1 MRAECAE
8 LREELMMASS
18 AASSCSTAPPFAAGA
33 DGTVPAAMRLL
44 QELGAAA
51 KGSSELRE
59 CAAREA
65 TLRAEWIAAVQSQ
78 QQRDQVIEREE
89 EEALLH
95 LQCAGLRKRL
105 TAGQPGSLE
114 EEAAAV
120 LRKHLAASELAEMRL
135 ECCQLREEVAVRRT
149 AAAQPENDGLR
160 LQVPSSK
167 AQLDLEEL
175 QELQELRHECSR
187 LRSRMAAMS
196 RGRRALEQRV
206 GALCGEAF
214 GKDGQRREVAQLLAE
229 AFGGAPG
236 EAFRQQWRSFCDSID
251 AAAVV
256 LPASVA
262 DHMAALEALQQS
274 VEDDDVEEGA
284 KRVLPREVAA
294 SPEEESQSEA
304 SAVLDKEATEEA
316 TVSRLQATEETI
328 KQLQA
333 ALEQARDKL
342 AKAELAREQDRS
354 TWEEERSQLDKQVA
368 ALENSELV
376 LKAACEQLHTA
387 ATADGS
393 AFEDQRDKLAQAE
406 LVGEQD
412 RSAWVEERSQ
422 LDKQVAALE
431 NSELVLKD
439 ACEQLHTAAT
449 ADRSAFEDQRDKL
462 AQSELVGEQDRS
474 AWEEERSQLDKQVAA
489 LENSEL
495 VLKDACEQLHTAAT
509 ADRSAFEGQRDKLAQ
524 AEFAREQDRS
534 AWEEERLQLDKQVAA
549 LENSELVLKDACE
562 QLHTAA
568 TADRSAFEDQR
579 DKLAQAE
586 LEERSQLD
594 KQVAAL
600 ENSELVLKDA
610 CEHFT
615 PLRQRDKLAQA
626 ELVGEQDRSAWEE
639 ERSQLDKQVAALEN
653 SELVL
658 KDACEQLH
666 TAATADRSF
675 FEEQHDKLAQAELVR
690 EQDRSAWEEERSQLD
705 KQVAALENSELV
717 LKDACEQLHTAATAD
732 RSAFEGQ
739 RDKLVRAASSR
750 ELEQGAWEQLQ
761 IAFQQLQG
769 QKAQLQVGL
778 QQEREKLAQAATAR
792 EQDRSAWEGEK
803 LQLREQAATLEG
815 TQLVLKDECEQLRV
829 TATVGRGSKV
839 AEGLQDRMAELQAGL
854 EDEREK
860 LARAAC
866 SRELERSAWEQERLL
881 FREEAATLR
890 GSQEAWKVQ
899 CQQLRAS
906 VDVSASREPPPEIQ
920 QHLAE
925 LQAALEQERDKLA
938 QAATARE
945 QDRSAWEEERLQLRE
960 QAATLEGTHLVL
972 KDECEQLRAAPTTS
986 RDDKIVKR
994 LEEHLADVQTALEDN
1009 QAKLARANAAK
1020 DRRQSAWQQERLQ
1033 LREEAAT
1040 LRGSQEALKRQ
1051 CDQFGSSADSHAREL
1066 DQQLQDHKA
1075 QLQVGL
1081 QQERE
1086 KLGQAELAWEQGRNA
1101 WEGEILQLREQA
1113 ATLEGTQ
1120 LVLKDECEQ
1129 LRVTA
1134 TAGSSK
1140 VAEGLQDR
1148 MVELQAG
1155 LEDERGKLARAASSR
1170 ELERSAWEQER
1181 LLFREEAATLRGSQ
1195 EAWKV
1200 QCQQLRASVD
1210 VSASREPP
1218 PEIQHH
1224 LAELQAAL
1232 EQERDKL
1239 AQATTAREQDRSAW
1253 EGERLQLREQA
1264 ATLEGTQLVLKDEC
1278 EQLRVTATAGSSKVA
1293 EGLQDRMA
1301 ELQAG
1306 LEDEREKLAR
1316 AASSRKLE
1324 RSAWEQERLLFREEA
1339 ATLRG
1344 SQEAWKVQCQQL
1356 RASVDVSASREPPP
1370 EIQHHLAELQAA
1382 LEQERDKLAQ
1392 AATAREQDRSAWEGE
1407 RLQLREQAATLEG
1420 IQLVLKDEC
1429 EQLRVTATAGRGSKV
1444 AEGLQDRMAE
1454 LQAGL
1459 EDEREKL
1466 ARAASSRELERSAWE
1481 QERILFREEAA
1492 ALRGS
1497 QEAWKVQCQQLRAS
1511 VDDSASREPPPEIQ
1525 HHLAELQAALE
1536 QERDKLAQAATAREQ
1551 DRSAWEE
1558 ERLQL
1563 REQAAT
1569 LEGTQLVLKDE
1580 CEQLRVTATAGRG
1593 SKVAEGLQDRMA
1605 ELQAGLEDER
1615 EKLARAASSRELE
1628 RSAWEQ
1634 ERLLFRE
1641 EAATLRGS
1649 QEAWKV
1655 QCQQLR
1661 ASVDVSASREPPP
1674 EIQHHLAELQAALEQ
1689 ERDKLAQAATARE
1702 QDRSGWEEERLQLR
1716 EQAATLEGTQL
1727 VLKDECEQLRVT
1739 ATVGR
1744 GSKVAEGL
1752 QDRMAELQAGLE
1764 DEREKLARAAS
1775 SRELERSA
1783 WEQERLLFR
1792 EEAATLR
1799 GSQEAWKVQCQQLR
1813 ASVDD
1818 SASREPPPE
1827 IQHHLAELQAALEQE
1842 RDKLAQAATAREQD
1856 RSAWEGER
1864 LQLREQAATLEGTQL
1879 VLKDECEQL
1888 RVTATAGRGS
1898 KVAEGLQDR
1907 MAELQAGLEDEREKL
1922 ARAASSRE
1930 LERSAWEQERLLF
1943 REEAATLRGS
1953 QEAWKVQC
1961 QQLRAS
1967 VDDSASR
1974 EPPPEIRH
1982 HLAELQAALEQER
1995 DKLAQAATA
2004 REQDRSAWEE
2014 ERLQLREQAATLEG
2028 TQLVLKEEC
2037 EQLWASA
2044 DADAVARK
2052 PPPDLQE
2059 RVEELR
2065 TCLDDER
2072 SKLAQAVSARELD
2085 RSTWEQERLQLREEA
2100 ASLRG
2105 VQLALCELRTRVA
2118 STDLPDLGDRLGALQ
2133 STLDD
2138 MVEAAQVAA
2147 TRRRRMQGEEQEVGR
2162 KPVIQEDADST
2173 KPALPQG
2180 AETCT
2185 ATGVNASISSCLQQ
2199 QIALEAWQK
2208 ACSALRNQASSA
2220 LGSHSKLRAQRAQ
2233 LLEALASEKGEVEA
2247 PVPVTEI
2254 DRPRETVADDVS
2266 LSDSED
2272 AGSLSKRRTR
2282 SGSTSVPREVQERMA
2297 TLELVCQ
2304 DALDQIA
2311 NLEAALEEERLGRV
2325 GDDLSG
2331 EPLGVPSDAQ
2341 HRISELELALQQA
2354 LSRGS
2359 LELHASHATD
2369 LQSAMEQEC
2378 QALREQAA
2386 HAATSQ
2392 DDLSKQCESLQAKL
2406 NQVTKNIP
2414 DDALEPIA
2422 ALKAAL
2428 DEEQSKQA
2436 AVQQNML
2443 LLRDN
2448 EACALSRQEEL
2459 QTECEE
2465 LRSKLD
2471 VVTSLDQQQE
2481 RISLGVPADVQTH
2494 IAELEAALEQALC
2507 PKELGTSDAELEQV
2521 AKDIPDDALE
2531 QIAALKAALDEEQ
2544 SKQAAVQQN
2553 MLVLRDNEACA
2564 LSRQEELQ
2572 TECGELRSKLDV
2584 VTSLDQQQERI
2595 SLGAPANVQTRI
2607 AELEAALEQALRPKE
2622 LGTSDA
2628 ELVQVAKDIPDDAL
2642 EQIAALKAALDEEQS
2657 KQAALQRKFSGLRG
2671 NEARALSRQEE
2682 LQTECEEL
2690 RSKLDV
2696 GTSLDQQ
2703 QERIS
2708 LGVPADVQTHIAELE
2723 AALEQAL
2730 RPKELATSDAE
2741 MVQVAKDTPDD
2752 ALEQIAA
2759 LKAALDEEQS
2769 KQAAVQQNILVLR
2782 DNEACAL
2789 SRQEELQTECE
2800 ELRSKLD
2807 VVTSLDQQQ
2816 ERISLGV
2823 PADVQTHIAEL
2834 EAALEQAL
2842 RPKELGTSDAE
2853 LVQVAKDTPDDALE
2867 QIAALKA
2874 ALDEEQSKQAAV
2886 QQNMLVLR
2894 DNEACALSR
2903 QEELQTEC
2911 EELRSKLDVVTS
2923 LDQQQE
2929 RISLGVPADV
2939 QTRIAEL
2946 EAALEQALC
2955 PKELATSDAEL
2966 DQQQERISLGVP
2978 ADVQTRIAELE
2989 AALEQA
2995 LLPKELGTSDAELV
3009 QVAKDI
3015 PDDALEQIAA
3025 LKAALDED
3033 QSKKAAVQQN
3043 MLVLRDNEACALSR
3057 QEQLQTECEELRSK
3071 LDVVTSL
3078 DQQQERISLGVPADV
3093 QTRIAELEAA
3103 LEQALLPKELGTSDA
3118 ELVQVA
3124 KDTPDDALE
3133 QIAALKAAL
3142 DEEQSKKAAV
3152 QQNMLVLRDSEACA
3166 LSRQEELQTECE
3178 ELRSK
3183 LEVVTSLDQQQERIS
3198 LGVPADVQ
3206 TRIAE
3211 LEAALEQALR
3221 PKELATSDAELVQVA
3236 KDIPDD
3242 ALEQIAALKAAL
3254 DEEQSTKAALQ
3265 RKCSGLRGNEAR
3277 ALSRQEEL
3285 QTECEELRS
3294 KLDVVT
3300 SLDQQQERIS
3310 LGVPADVQTHI
3321 AELEAAL
3328 EQALR
3333 PKELGTSDAELVQV
3347 VKDLPDDALEQIAA
3361 LKAAWDEEQSKQ
3373 AAVQQNMLV
3382 LRDNEACA
3390 LSRQEELQTE
3400 CEELRS
3406 KLDVVTSLDQRQ
3418 ERISLGVPADVQ
3430 THIAELEAALEQA
3443 LRPKELGTSDAELL
3457 QGAKDT
3463 PDDAL
3468 EQIAALKAA
3477 LDEEQSKQAAVQQNM
3492 LVLRD
3497 NEASALSRKEELQTE
3512 CEELRSKLDVV
3523 TSLDQQQERISLGVP
3538 ADVQTHNA
3546 ELEAALEQ
3554 ALCPKEL
3561 GTYDAE
3567 LVQVAKDIPD
3577 DALEQIAALKAALDE
3592 EQSTKEAVQQN
3603 MLVLR
3608 DNEACALSRQEE
3620 LQTDCEELR
3629 SKLDVVTSLDQ
3640 QQERISLGVPADV
3653 QTRIAE
3659 LEAALEQ
3666 ALCPK
3671 ELGTSGTANLQQQEP
3686 SDLIELSEAIFRC
3699 YSELPQAD
3707 EDFTVSLPSSLRGT
3721 LQEPLLSLSLAAD
3734 HRDAAAQTDLQVSS
3748 LTCRVL
3754 LPRRA
3759 TSAPPLLEQE
3769 NRVPHIVEHEKMV
3782 LQPPPPPKRRVLCAD
3797 CGRDAQGFGVAWG
3810 GPGSAVI
3817 RLSPASSSRDVRLVD
3832 DELTLPLRQ
3841 RWLQGAPP
3849 LVPLLDLPRWRRE
3862 GASGSSLAVSSLGEG
3877 LGNSSSSCGSPTR
3890 LRAQQGARGPFV
3902 EGPTVVSRQQSDTSA
3917 SEQLVPDAEGAE
3929 AKYHNWRLCA
3939 ELQAT
3944 GEGTRGQCDDG
3955 AEVPAE
3961 LYGSQAGSRS
3971 SASRSSSCL
3980 VSAFSVASDAAV
3992 QFSSKFVALSGDL
4005 GGEGQDP
4012 DGDAAAG
4019 DGSPEDSS
4027 CTATLATAPLSL
4039 WE

>member
-1 MRAECAE
+1 
-8 LREELMMASS
+8 
-18 AASSCSTAPPFAAGA
+18 
-33 DGTVPAAMRLL
+33 
-44 QELGAAA
+44 
-51 KGSSELRE
+51 
-59 CAAREA
+59 
-65 TLRAEWIAAVQSQ
+65 
-78 QQRDQVIEREE
+78 
-89 EEALLH
+89 
-95 LQCAGLRKRL
+95 
-105 TAGQPGSLE
+105 
-114 EEAAAV
+114 
-120 LRKHLAASELAEMRL
+120 
-135 ECCQLREEVAVRRT
+135 
-149 AAAQPENDGLR
+149 
-160 LQVPSSK
+160 
-167 AQLDLEEL
+167 
-175 QELQELRHECSR
+175 
-187 LRSRMAAMS
+187 
-196 RGRRALEQRV
+196 
-206 GALCGEAF
+206 
-214 GKDGQRREVAQLLAE
+214 
-229 AFGGAPG
+229 
-236 EAFRQQWRSFCDSID
+236 
-251 AAAVV
+251 
-256 LPASVA
+256 
-262 DHMAALEALQQS
+262 
-274 VEDDDVEEGA
+274 
-284 KRVLPREVAA
+284 
-294 SPEEESQSEA
+294 
-304 SAVLDKEATEEA
+304 
-316 TVSRLQATEETI
+316 
-328 KQLQA
+328 
-333 ALEQARDKL
+333 
-342 AKAELAREQDRS
+342 
-354 TWEEERSQLDKQVA
+354 
-368 ALENSELV
+368 
-376 LKAACEQLHTA
+376 
-387 ATADGS
+387 
-393 AFEDQRDKLAQAE
+393 
-406 LVGEQD
+406 
-412 RSAWVEERSQ
+412 
-422 LDKQVAALE
+422 
-431 NSELVLKD
+431 
-439 ACEQLHTAAT
+439 
-449 ADRSAFEDQRDKL
+449 
-462 AQSELVGEQDRS
+462 
-474 AWEEERSQLDKQVAA
+474 
-489 LENSEL
+489 
-495 VLKDACEQLHTAAT
+495 
-509 ADRSAFEGQRDKLAQ
+509 
-524 AEFAREQDRS
+524 
-534 AWEEERLQLDKQVAA
+534 
-549 LENSELVLKDACE
+549 
-562 QLHTAA
+562 
-568 TADRSAFEDQR
+568 
-579 DKLAQAE
+579 
-586 LEERSQLD
+586 
-594 KQVAAL
+594 
-600 ENSELVLKDA
+600 
-610 CEHFT
+610 
-615 PLRQRDKLAQA
+615 
-626 ELVGEQDRSAWEE
+626 
-639 ERSQLDKQVAALEN
+639 
-653 SELVL
+653 
-658 KDACEQLH
+658 
-666 TAATADRSF
+666 
-675 FEEQHDKLAQAELVR
+675 
-690 EQDRSAWEEERSQLD
+690 
-705 KQVAALENSELV
+705 
-717 LKDACEQLHTAATAD
+717 
-732 RSAFEGQ
+732 
-739 RDKLVRAASSR
+739 
-750 ELEQGAWEQLQ
+750 
-761 IAFQQLQG
+761 
-769 QKAQLQVGL
+769 
-778 QQEREKLAQAATAR
+778 
-792 EQDRSAWEGEK
+792 
-803 LQLREQAATLEG
+803 
-815 TQLVLKDECEQLRV
+815 
-829 TATVGRGSKV
+829 
-839 AEGLQDRMAELQAGL
+839 
-854 EDEREK
+854 
-860 LARAAC
+860 
-866 SRELERSAWEQERLL
+866 
-881 FREEAATLR
+881 
-890 GSQEAWKVQ
+890 
-899 CQQLRAS
+899 
-906 VDVSASREPPPEIQ
+906 
-920 QHLAE
+920 
-925 LQAALEQERDKLA
+925 
-938 QAATARE
+938 
-945 QDRSAWEEERLQLRE
+945 
-960 QAATLEGTHLVL
+960 
-972 KDECEQLRAAPTTS
+972 
-986 RDDKIVKR
+986 
-994 LEEHLADVQTALEDN
+994 
-1009 QAKLARANAAK
+1009 
-1020 DRRQSAWQQERLQ
+1020 
-1033 LREEAAT
+1033 
-1040 LRGSQEALKRQ
+1040 
-1051 CDQFGSSADSHAREL
+1051 
-1066 DQQLQDHKA
+1066 
-1075 QLQVGL
+1075 
-1081 QQERE
+1081 
-1086 KLGQAELAWEQGRNA
+1086 
-1101 WEGEILQLREQA
+1101 
-1113 ATLEGTQ
+1113 
-1120 LVLKDECEQ
+1120 
-1129 LRVTA
+1129 
-1134 TAGSSK
+1134 
-1140 VAEGLQDR
+1140 
-1148 MVELQAG
+1148 
-1155 LEDERGKLARAASSR
+1155 
-1170 ELERSAWEQER
+1170 
-1181 LLFREEAATLRGSQ
+1181 
-1195 EAWKV
+1195 
-1200 QCQQLRASVD
+1200 
-1210 VSASREPP
+1210 
-1218 PEIQHH
+1218 
-1224 LAELQAAL
+1224 
-1232 EQERDKL
+1232 
-1239 AQATTAREQDRSAW
+1239 
-1253 EGERLQLREQA
+1253 
-1264 ATLEGTQLVLKDEC
+1264 
-1278 EQLRVTATAGSSKVA
+1278 
-1293 EGLQDRMA
+1293 
-1301 ELQAG
+1301 
-1306 LEDEREKLAR
+1306 
-1316 AASSRKLE
+1316 
-1324 RSAWEQERLLFREEA
+1324 
-1339 ATLRG
+1339 
-1344 SQEAWKVQCQQL
+1344 
-1356 RASVDVSASREPPP
+1356 
-1370 EIQHHLAELQAA
+1370 
-1382 LEQERDKLAQ
+1382 
-1392 AATAREQDRSAWEGE
+1392 
-1407 RLQLREQAATLEG
+1407 
-1420 IQLVLKDEC
+1420 
-1429 EQLRVTATAGRGSKV
+1429 
-1444 AEGLQDRMAE
+1444 
-1454 LQAGL
+1454 
-1459 EDEREKL
+1459 
-1466 ARAASSRELERSAWE
+1466 
-1481 QERILFREEAA
+1481 
-1492 ALRGS
+1492 
-1497 QEAWKVQCQQLRAS
+1497 
-1511 VDDSASREPPPEIQ
+1511 
-1525 HHLAELQAALE
+1525 
-1536 QERDKLAQAATAREQ
+1536 
-1551 DRSAWEE
+1551 
-1558 ERLQL
+1558 
-1563 REQAAT
+1563 
-1569 LEGTQLVLKDE
+1569 
-1580 CEQLRVTATAGRG
+1580 
-1593 SKVAEGLQDRMA
+1593 
-1605 ELQAGLEDER
+1605 
-1615 EKLARAASSRELE
+1615 
-1628 RSAWEQ
+1628 
-1634 ERLLFRE
+1634 
-1641 EAATLRGS
+1641 
-1649 QEAWKV
+1649 
-1655 QCQQLR
+1655 
-1661 ASVDVSASREPPP
+1661 
-1674 EIQHHLAELQAALEQ
+1674 
-1689 ERDKLAQAATARE
+1689 
-1702 QDRSGWEEERLQLR
+1702 
-1716 EQAATLEGTQL
+1716 
-1727 VLKDECEQLRVT
+1727 
-1739 ATVGR
+1739 
-1744 GSKVAEGL
+1744 
-1752 QDRMAELQAGLE
+1752 
-1764 DEREKLARAAS
+1764 
-1775 SRELERSA
+1775 
-1783 WEQERLLFR
+1783 
-1792 EEAATLR
+1792 
-1799 GSQEAWKVQCQQLR
+1799 
-1813 ASVDD
+1813 
-1818 SASREPPPE
+1818 
-1827 IQHHLAELQAALEQE
+1827 
-1842 RDKLAQAATAREQD
+1842 
-1856 RSAWEGER
+1856 
-1864 LQLREQAATLEGTQL
+1864 
-1879 VLKDECEQL
+1879 
-1888 RVTATAGRGS
+1888 
-1898 KVAEGLQDR
+1898 
-1907 MAELQAGLEDEREKL
+1907 
-1922 ARAASSRE
+1922 
-1930 LERSAWEQERLLF
+1930 
-1943 REEAATLRGS
+1943 
-1953 QEAWKVQC
+1953 
-1961 QQLRAS
+1961 
-1967 VDDSASR
+1967 
-1974 EPPPEIRH
+1974 
-1982 HLAELQAALEQER
+1982 
-1995 DKLAQAATA
+1995 
-2004 REQDRSAWEE
+2004 
-2014 ERLQLREQAATLEG
+2014 
-2028 TQLVLKEEC
+2028 
-2037 EQLWASA
+2037 
-2044 DADAVARK
+2044 DAVARK

-2072 SKLAQAVSARELD
+2072 SKLVQAVSARELD

-2138 MVEAAQVAA
+2138 MVEAVQVAA
-2147 TRRRRMQGEEQEVGR
+2147 TRRRQMQGEEQEIGR

-2185 ATGVNASISSCLQQ
+2185 ATRVNASISSCLQQ
-2199 QIALEAWQK
+2199 QIALEAWQV
-2208 ACSALRNQASSA
+2208 CSALRNQASSA
-2220 LGSHSKLRAQRAQ
+2220 LGAHSSLRAQRAQ
-2233 LLEALASEKGEVEA
+2233 LLEALASEKSEVEA

-2254 DRPRETVADDVS
+2254 DRPREAVADDVS
-2266 LSDSED
+2266 LSDTED
-2272 AGSLSKRRTR
+2272 AASLSKRRTR

-2297 TLELVCQ
+2297 TLELVCE

-2369 LQSAMEQEC
+2369 LQSAMEQDC

-2392 DDLSKQCESLQAKL
+2392 DNLSKQCESLQARL

-2448 EACALSRQEEL
+2448 EASALSRQEEL

-2572 TECGELRSKLDV
+2572 TECGELQSKLDV

-2642 EQIAALKAALDEEQS
+2642 EQIAALKAALDKEQS
-2657 KQAALQRKFSGLRG
+2657 TKAALQRKFSGLRG

-2696 GTSLDQQ
+2696 VTSLDQQ

-2708 LGVPADVQTHIAELE
+2708 LGAPADVQTHIAELE

-2769 KQAAVQQNILVLR
+2769 KQAAVQQNMLVLR

-2894 DNEACALSR
+2894 DSEACALSR

-2939 QTRIAEL
+2939 QTHIAEL

-2955 PKELATSDAEL
+2955 PKELGTSDAELEQVAKDLPDDALEQIAALKAALDEEQSKQAAVQQNMLVLRDNESRALSRQEELQTECEELRSKLDVVTSL

-3025 LKAALDED
+3025 LKAALDEE
-3033 QSKKAAVQQN
+3033 QFKQAAVQQN

-3406 KLDVVTSLDQRQ
+3406 KLDVVTSLDQ
-3418 ERISLGVPADVQ
+3418 
-3430 THIAELEAALEQA
+3430 
-3443 LRPKELGTSDAELL
+3443 
-3457 QGAKDT
+3457 
-3463 PDDAL
+3463 
-3468 EQIAALKAA
+3468 
-3477 LDEEQSKQAAVQQNM
+3477 
-3492 LVLRD
+3492 
-3497 NEASALSRKEELQTE
+3497 
-3512 CEELRSKLDVV
+3512 
-3523 TSLDQQQERISLGVP
+3523 QQERISLGVP

-3666 ALCPK
+3666 A
-3671 ELGTSGTANLQQQEP
+3671 
-3686 SDLIELSEAIFRC
+3686 
-3699 YSELPQAD
+3699 D
-3707 EDFTVSLPSSLRGT
+3707 EDFTVSLPSSLRAT
-3721 LQEPLLSLSLAAD
+3721 LQ
-3734 HRDAAAQTDLQVSS
+3734 
-3748 LTCRVL
+3748 
-3754 LPRRA
+3754 
-3759 TSAPPLLEQE
+3759 
-3769 NRVPHIVEHEKMV
+3769 
-3782 LQPPPPPKRRVLCAD
+3782 
-3797 CGRDAQGFGVAWG
+3797 
-3810 GPGSAVI
+3810 
-3817 RLSPASSSRDVRLVD
+3817 
-3832 DELTLPLRQ
+3832 
-3841 RWLQGAPP
+3841 
-3849 LVPLLDLPRWRRE
+3849 
-3862 GASGSSLAVSSLGEG
+3862 
-3877 LGNSSSSCGSPTR
+3877 
-3890 LRAQQGARGPFV
+3890 
-3902 EGPTVVSRQQSDTSA
+3902 
-3917 SEQLVPDAEGAE
+3917 
-3929 AKYHNWRLCA
+3929 
-3939 ELQAT
+3939 
-3944 GEGTRGQCDDG
+3944 
-3955 AEVPAE
+3955 
-3961 LYGSQAGSRS
+3961 
-3971 SASRSSSCL
+3971 
-3980 VSAFSVASDAAV
+3980 
-3992 QFSSKFVALSGDL
+3992 
-4005 GGEGQDP
+4005 
-4012 DGDAAAG
+4012 
-4019 DGSPEDSS
+4019 
-4027 CTATLATAPLSL
+4027 
-4039 WE
+4039 

>member
-1 MRAECAE
+1 MAMRAECAE

-149 AAAQPENDGLR
+149 AAAQPESDGLR

-206 GALCGEAF
+206 GALCGEAS

-284 KRVLPREVAA
+284 KRVLPQEVAA

-304 SAVLDKEATEEA
+304 TIVLAKVAPARQRTARGSSQSVDDLRASSVPQAAAQGSRPVVWQPEPLISPVSSVCRLPLAELQSTVQAANVPATEEAMKEATEEA
-316 TVSRLQATEETI
+316 TVGRLQATEETI

-342 AKAELAREQDRS
+342 AQAELAREQDRS
-354 TWEEERSQLDKQVA
+354 TWEEERSQLHKQVA
-368 ALENSELV
+368 AFENSELV
-376 LKAACEQLHTA
+376 LKAACEQLQTT
-387 ATADGS
+387 ATADRS

-406 LVGEQD
+406 LVREQD

-462 AQSELVGEQDRS
+462 AQSELVGKQDRS

-524 AEFAREQDRS
+524 AELAREQDRS

-586 LEERSQLD
+586 LVGEQDRSAWEEERSQLD

-610 CEHFT
+610 CEQLHTAATADRSAFEDQRDKLAQSELVGKQDRSAWEEERSQLDKQVAALENSELVLKDACEQLHT
-615 PLRQRDKLAQA
+615 AATADRSAFEGQRDKLAQAELAREQDRSAWEEERSQLDKQVAALENSELVLKDACEQLHTAAVADRSAFEGQRDKLAQA

-666 TAATADRSF
+666 TAATADRSA
-675 FEEQHDKLAQAELVR
+675 FEDQRDKLAQAEFVR

-717 LKDACEQLHTAATAD
+717 LKDACEKLHTAATAD

-739 RDKLVRAASSR
+739 RDKLARAASSR

-792 EQDRSAWEGEK
+792 EQDRSAWEGER

-829 TATVGRGSKV
+829 TAISGRGSKV

-860 LARAAC
+860 LARAAS

-906 VDVSASREPPPEIQ
+906 VDDSASREPPPEIQ

-1155 LEDERGKLARAASSR
+1155 LEDERGKLARTASSR

-1181 LLFREEAATLRGSQ
+1181 LIFREEAATLRGSQ

-1239 AQATTAREQDRSAW
+1239 AQATIAREQDRSAW

-1278 EQLRVTATAGSSKVA
+1278 EQLRVTATAGS
-1293 EGLQDRMA
+1293 
-1301 ELQAG
+1301 
-1306 LEDEREKLAR
+1306 
-1316 AASSRKLE
+1316 
-1324 RSAWEQERLLFREEA
+1324 
-1339 ATLRG
+1339 
-1344 SQEAWKVQCQQL
+1344 
-1356 RASVDVSASREPPP
+1356 
-1370 EIQHHLAELQAA
+1370 
-1382 LEQERDKLAQ
+1382 
-1392 AATAREQDRSAWEGE
+1392 
-1407 RLQLREQAATLEG
+1407 
-1420 IQLVLKDEC
+1420 
-1429 EQLRVTATAGRGSKV
+1429 
-1444 AEGLQDRMAE
+1444 
-1454 LQAGL
+1454 
-1459 EDEREKL
+1459 
-1466 ARAASSRELERSAWE
+1466 
-1481 QERILFREEAA
+1481 
-1492 ALRGS
+1492 
-1497 QEAWKVQCQQLRAS
+1497 
-1511 VDDSASREPPPEIQ
+1511 
-1525 HHLAELQAALE
+1525 
-1536 QERDKLAQAATAREQ
+1536 
-1551 DRSAWEE
+1551 
-1558 ERLQL
+1558 
-1563 REQAAT
+1563 
-1569 LEGTQLVLKDE
+1569 
-1580 CEQLRVTATAGRG
+1580 

-1739 ATVGR
+1739 ATAGRGSKVAEGLQDRMAELQAGLEDEREKLARAASSRELERSAWEQERLLFREEAAALRGSQEAWKVQCQQLRASVDDSASREPPPEIQHHLAELQAALEQERDKLAQAATAREQDRSAWEEERLQLREQAATLEGTQLVLKDECEQLRVTATAGRGSKVAEGLQDRMAELQAGLEDEREKLARAACSRELERSAWEQERLLFREEAATLRGSQEAWKVQCQQLRASVDDSASREPPSEIQHHLAELQAALEQERDKLAQAATAREQDRSGWEEERLQLREQAATLEGTQLVLKDECEQLRVTATVGR

-1764 DEREKLARAAS
+1764 DERDKLARAAS

-2642 EQIAALKAALDEEQS
+2642 EQIAALKAALDKEQS
-2657 KQAALQRKFSGLRG
+2657 TKAALQRKFSGLRG

-2696 GTSLDQQ
+2696 VTSLDQQ

-2730 RPKELATSDAE
+2730 RPKELGTSDAE
-2741 MVQVAKDTPDD
+2741 MVQVAKDLPDD

-2769 KQAAVQQNILVLR
+2769 KQAAVQQNMLVLR

-2894 DNEACALSR
+2894 DSEACALSRQEELQTECEELRSKLDVVTSLDQQQERISLGVPADVQTHIAELEAALEQALCPKELGTSDAELEQVAKDLPDDALEQIAALKAALDEEQSTKAALQRKFSGLRGNEARALSR

-2946 EAALEQALC
+2946 EAALA
-2955 PKELATSDAEL
+2955 
-2966 DQQQERISLGVP
+2966 
-2978 ADVQTRIAELE
+2978 
-2989 AALEQA
+2989 QA

-3025 LKAALDED
+3025 LKAALDEE
-3033 QSKKAAVQQN
+3033 QSKQAAVQQN

-3142 DEEQSKKAAV
+3142 DEEQSKQAAV

-3183 LEVVTSLDQQQERIS
+3183 LDVVTSLDQQQERIS

-3206 TRIAE
+3206 THIAE

-3221 PKELATSDAELVQVA
+3221 PKELATSDAELVQVV
-3236 KDIPDD
+3236 KDLPDD

-3265 RKCSGLRGNEAR
+3265 RKFSGLRGNEAR

-3333 PKELGTSDAELVQV
+3333 PKELGTSDAEMVQVAKDLPDDALEQIAALKAAWDEEQSKKAAVQQNMLVLRDNESRALSRQEELQTECEELRSKLDVVTSLDQQQERISLGAPADVQNHIAELEAALEQALRPKELGTSDAELVQV

-3361 LKAAWDEEQSKQ
+3361 LKAAWDEEQSKK

-3406 KLDVVTSLDQRQ
+3406 KLDVVTSLDQ
-3418 ERISLGVPADVQ
+3418 
-3430 THIAELEAALEQA
+3430 
-3443 LRPKELGTSDAELL
+3443 
-3457 QGAKDT
+3457 
-3463 PDDAL
+3463 
-3468 EQIAALKAA
+3468 
-3477 LDEEQSKQAAVQQNM
+3477 
-3492 LVLRD
+3492 
-3497 NEASALSRKEELQTE
+3497 
-3512 CEELRSKLDVV
+3512 
-3523 TSLDQQQERISLGVP
+3523 QQERISLGVP
-3538 ADVQTHNA
+3538 ADVQNH
-3546 ELEAALEQ
+3546 
-3554 ALCPKEL
+3554 
-3561 GTYDAE
+3561 
-3567 LVQVAKDIPD
+3567 
-3577 DALEQIAALKAALDE
+3577 
-3592 EQSTKEAVQQN
+3592 
-3603 MLVLR
+3603 
-3608 DNEACALSRQEE
+3608 
-3620 LQTDCEELR
+3620 
-3629 SKLDVVTSLDQ
+3629 
-3640 QQERISLGVPADV
+3640 
-3653 QTRIAE
+3653 IAE

-3707 EDFTVSLPSSLRGT
+3707 EDFTVSLPSSLRAT

-3862 GASGSSLAVSSLGEG
+3862 
-3877 LGNSSSSCGSPTR
+3877 
-3890 LRAQQGARGPFV
+3890 
-3902 EGPTVVSRQQSDTSA
+3902 
-3917 SEQLVPDAEGAE
+3917 
-3929 AKYHNWRLCA
+3929 
-3939 ELQAT
+3939 
-3944 GEGTRGQCDDG
+3944 
-3955 AEVPAE
+3955 
-3961 LYGSQAGSRS
+3961 
-3971 SASRSSSCL
+3971 
-3980 VSAFSVASDAAV
+3980 
-3992 QFSSKFVALSGDL
+3992 
-4005 GGEGQDP
+4005 
-4012 DGDAAAG
+4012 
-4019 DGSPEDSS
+4019 
-4027 CTATLATAPLSL
+4027 
-4039 WE
+4039 